1 MSFLGNEERSS
12 VAFGANPSWNEQ
24 VELSWTMG
32 LSKMLCGVPTLSKEE
47 FIYINIFDEDLIISN
62 ETDAVFTS
70 QAMKNWIGGL
80 TVPLSSLMTRG
91 TVEGTQYF
99 RAIWLQIELREP
111 LIPSAS
117 LQLNHFGLNIDSV
130 SIFRSNSF
138 ERARNS
144 VWLHTGLNF
153 DHTDSGSLHY
163 P

>member
-1 MSFLGNEERSS
+1 MGNEERSS

-111 LIPSAS
+111 LISSAS

-138 ERARNS
+138 ERARDF